1 MLREGGDD
9 GRWPHHR
16 IVTCHR
22 RHSPVAHPARPV
34 LGAPGPAR
42 TPADARP
49 ESPMPSPARTQG
61 DLETVLRTRFG
72 FPSFRGAQ
80 GAICAHVT
88 AGEDALVV
96 MPTGAGKSM
105 CYQLPALA
113 RGGTTLVVSPLLALM
128 KDQVD
133 ALVEKGVRAV
143 AINSTQTASERRAAI
158 EGVLD
163 GAYELVYVAPERFS
177 DYFLRRLARADIRL
191 LAIDEAHCLSQWG
204 HDFRPDYLRL
214 GRVRKALGDVP
225 TVALTATAT
234 PEVQEDILRTL
245 GIPDARRFIQGF
257 DRPNLSLEVL
267 ATDRDKEKLALLPS
281 LVSASPALVYCATR
295 KNVEKVTAHLRQ
307 EGVPAGMYHAGL
319 DHSDRIAVQDAFMQG
334 KVPVVVATNAFGMG
348 VDKDDVRTIVHFELP
363 GTVRDEDVA
372 AGRVPFDG
380 AYDAR
385 SEGSGARGLV
395 ALSWEEHRDR
405 HQLRWTA
412 YGGLRQLDLLENFT
426 GYLLDPVN
434 GDRRDQAQS
443 TRSFG
448 VHGAHDLD
456 LSDPLTFRAGAG
468 VRGAGRGAVG
478 GLGLLRRWL
487 AGFLADWTESR
498 EVAREERRFRREERL
513 AALEEQRL
521 LAEPEDDEHLDSLV
535 LDVSAVA
542 PAPVGPSAVVPA
554 PAPIA
559 MDTPRPRIT
568 PPAETAPLT
577 DTAERASRVRV
588 PTAMRASTDAHG
600 LTPPPTIAPIPTA
613 DAMELPVLNASAE
626 AAAPREVAEPAAPEE
641 ESYRVDSLRGA
652 TNMGIVHAEI
662 RRKGKGS
669 APVDS
674 TVASSPDLEVPE
686 PSVQASA
693 PIARPEPAP
702 KLKPTI
708 SPPTMSAK
716 EFAERRRVR
725 RPEPTDGPFE
735 LPAMSLLKSPPAGS
749 RVIDEEDLEQQ
760 ASRLEET
767 LGHYKVEGRVTNILP
782 GPVVTMFEFE
792 PAPGIKVSRIANLEN
807 DLAMALRATKVRI
820 VAPIPGKGAVGI
832 EIPSKSREIIY
843 LKEVLNSSAF
853 RNPKLR
859 LPLAI
864 GKAIDAQPVTSDWAK
879 MPHVLVAGTT
889 GSGKSVCVNS
899 FILSLLYS
907 KTPEQL
913 RMILVDPKML
923 EFSIYDGIPHLLVPV
938 VTSPKKAAVALKW
951 AVEEMT
957 RRYKVLAAMN
967 VRNIIG
973 YNEKVDGLTEEWSA
987 FRKAQSEGREAKRP
1001 DCGREPGSDNVCF
1014 VSRGG
1019 DPIGPP
1025 EKMPYI
1031 VIIIDE
1037 LADLMMVARKE
1048 VEESIVRLAQM
1059 ARAAGIHMLLAT
1071 QRPSVD
1077 VITGLI
1083 KANFPTRLSFKV
1095 SSKVDSR
1102 TVLDANGAE
1111 NLLGMGDGLF
1121 LPPGSSDLTR
1131 IHGAF
1136 VSDEEVEEIVKHLKS
1151 QGEPQYVE
1159 AVLMGDDDEDEGGV
1173 ADEDLDDMYDAA
1185 VACVAEMGKAST
1197 SLLQRKLGLGYNRAA
1212 RIMDSMERN
1221 GVIGP
1226 ANGAKPREVYV
1237 NPL

>member
-1 MLREGGDD
+1 MEPTEIR
-9 GRWPHHR
+9 P
-16 IVTCHR
+16 R
-22 RHSPVAHPARPV
+22 RGKTRRSDSKVRSRAKAPV
-34 LGAPGPAR
+34 
-42 TPADARP
+42 
-49 ESPMPSPARTQG
+49 
-61 DLETVLRTRFG
+61 
-72 FPSFRGAQ
+72 
-80 GAICAHVT
+80 
-88 AGEDALVV
+88 
-96 MPTGAGKSM
+96 
-105 CYQLPALA
+105 
-113 RGGTTLVVSPLLALM
+113 
-128 KDQVD
+128 
-133 ALVEKGVRAV
+133 
-143 AINSTQTASERRAAI
+143 
-158 EGVLD
+158 
-163 GAYELVYVAPERFS
+163 
-177 DYFLRRLARADIRL
+177 
-191 LAIDEAHCLSQWG
+191 
-204 HDFRPDYLRL
+204 
-214 GRVRKALGDVP
+214 RVRRGSSVLSRDDEGRSRSRI
-225 TVALTATAT
+225 
-234 PEVQEDILRTL
+234 QSLRAM
-245 GIPDARRFIQGF
+245 G
-257 DRPNLSLEVL
+257 
-267 ATDRDKEKLALLPS
+267 
-281 LVSASPALVYCATR
+281 VSATR
-295 KNVEKVTAHLRQ
+295 EI
-307 EGVPAGMYHAGL
+307 G
-319 DHSDRIAVQDAFMQG
+319 
-334 KVPVVVATNAFGMG
+334 
-348 VDKDDVRTIVHFELP
+348 
-363 GTVRDEDVA
+363 
-372 AGRVPFDG
+372 
-380 AYDAR
+380 
-385 SEGSGARGLV
+385 GLV
-395 ALSWEEHRDR
+395 ALAAAALFLLSLLSFHPRDSLVGQWGSGGGESVR
-405 HQLRWTA
+405 NWIGPLGAALADATVSLLGLTAFALPFLLFLAALAIFGRQRPTKRWLQGLGFGMVLGCLSVLVQLAFPDVPFRGA
-412 YGGLRQLDLLENFT
+412 RISGGGGLGELLSGLGLRTVSTVGTAIVGTT
-426 GYLLDPVN
+426 GLLI
-434 GDRRDQAQS
+434 GSRLA
-443 TRSFG
+443 FG
-448 VHGAHDLD
+448 VRVLSVAKGIGRGAKRGAK
-456 LSDPLTFRAGAG
+456 PLVGVAGAG